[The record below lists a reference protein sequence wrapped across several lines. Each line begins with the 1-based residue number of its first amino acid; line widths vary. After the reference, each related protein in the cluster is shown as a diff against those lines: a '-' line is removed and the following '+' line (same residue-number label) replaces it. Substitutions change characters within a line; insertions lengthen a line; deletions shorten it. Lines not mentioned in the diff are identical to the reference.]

1 MSKRDNNMEFT
12 AEVNRLLQILTHSIY
27 SNKEV
32 FLRELI
38 SNASDACDK
47 LRYISISQ
55 SDVTIDELKIK
66 NRIKDLS
73 SEINKFY
80 KTTNKLL
87 VVGLLR
93 GSFVF
98 IADLAREI
106 NVPVEIDFMTVS
118 SYGNSMVS
126 SHNVRIL
133 SDLNTD
139 IKNTDVLLVEDIID
153 TGHTLNQVIK
163 MLNEREPKSL
173 EVCCLLNKS
182 SRRETDINVNWV
194 GFDIPDEFV
203 VGYGIDYAQNNRN
216 LPYIGKVVKPN

>member
-1 MSKRDNNMEFT
+1 MTEN
-12 AEVNRLLQILTHSIY
+12 Y
-27 SNKEV
+27 
-32 FLRELI
+32 
-38 SNASDACDK
+38 
-47 LRYISISQ
+47 
-55 SDVTIDELKIK
+55 DVQVLIDELKIK

-203 VGYGIDYAQNNRN
+203 VGYGIDYAQNNRT
-216 LPYIGKVVKPN
+216 LPYIGKVIKPN

>member
-1 MSKRDNNMEFT
+1 MTEN
-12 AEVNRLLQILTHSIY
+12 Y
-27 SNKEV
+27 
-32 FLRELI
+32 
-38 SNASDACDK
+38 
-47 LRYISISQ
+47 
-55 SDVTIDELKIK
+55 DVQVLIDELKIK
-66 NRIKDLS
+66 NRIKELS

-80 KTTNKLL
+80 TTTTKLL

-216 LPYIGKVVKPN
+216 LPYIGKVVQLN

>member
-1 MSKRDNNMEFT
+1 MTEN
-12 AEVNRLLQILTHSIY
+12 Y
-27 SNKEV
+27 
-32 FLRELI
+32 
-38 SNASDACDK
+38 
-47 LRYISISQ
+47 
-55 SDVTIDELKIK
+55 DVQVLIDELKIK
-66 NRIKDLS
+66 NRIKQLS

-80 KTTNKLL
+80 TTTTKLL

-203 VGYGIDYAQNNRN
+203 VGYGIDYAQDNRH
-216 LPYIGKVVKPN
+216 LPFIGKVVQK

>member
-1 MSKRDNNMEFT
+1 MTEN
-12 AEVNRLLQILTHSIY
+12 Y
-27 SNKEV
+27 
-32 FLRELI
+32 
-38 SNASDACDK
+38 
-47 LRYISISQ
+47 
-55 SDVTIDELKIK
+55 DVQVLIDELKIK
-66 NRIKDLS
+66 NRIKELS

-80 KTTNKLL
+80 TTTTKLL

-203 VGYGIDYAQNNRN
+203 VGYGIDYAQDNRH
-216 LPYIGKVVKPN
+216 LPFIGKIVQR

>member
-1 MSKRDNNMEFT
+1 MTEN
-12 AEVNRLLQILTHSIY
+12 Y
-27 SNKEV
+27 
-32 FLRELI
+32 
-38 SNASDACDK
+38 
-47 LRYISISQ
+47 
-55 SDVTIDELKIK
+55 DVQVLIDELKIK

-80 KTTNKLL
+80 TTTNKLL

-203 VGYGIDYAQNNRN
+203 VGYGIDYAQDNRH
-216 LPYIGKVVKPN
+216 LPFIGKVVQK

>member
-1 MSKRDNNMEFT
+1 MTEN
-12 AEVNRLLQILTHSIY
+12 Y
-27 SNKEV
+27 
-32 FLRELI
+32 
-38 SNASDACDK
+38 
-47 LRYISISQ
+47 
-55 SDVTIDELKIK
+55 DVQVLIDELKIK
-66 NRIKDLS
+66 NRIKELS

-80 KTTNKLL
+80 TTTTKLL

-153 TGHTLNQVIK
+153 TGHTLNPVSYTH
-163 MLNEREPKSL
+163 L
-173 EVCCLLNKS
+173 
-182 SRRETDINVNWV
+182 T
-194 GFDIPDEFV
+194 
-203 VGYGIDYAQNNRN
+203 
-216 LPYIGKVVKPN
+216 LPTRLMV

>member
-1 MSKRDNNMEFT
+1 MTKN
-12 AEVNRLLQILTHSIY
+12 Y
-27 SNKEV
+27 
-32 FLRELI
+32 
-38 SNASDACDK
+38 
-47 LRYISISQ
+47 
-55 SDVTIDELKIK
+55 DVQVLIDELKIK

-73 SEINKFY
+73 SEINQFY
-80 KTTNKLL
+80 TNTNKLL

-106 NVPVEIDFMTVS
+106 KVPVEIDFMTVS

-182 SRRETDINVNWV
+182 SR
-194 GFDIPDEFV
+194 
-203 VGYGIDYAQNNRN
+203 
-216 LPYIGKVVKPN
+216 